1 MVHHL
6 CASLGIIATLWIADA
21 AGAQPVAPRER
32 AGQATPEARS
42 TAAEG
47 AEGAVDDRGGRDDG
61 GLELRVSALGGIF
74 EGPLFG
80 GEVSAALFTAPQ
92 DDQPLQFGF
101 EAQGRHAVD
110 TDPEGSVEEAALTAL
125 TGNLVVRAADGGFR
139 PYVGAG
145 AGVEWYHYES
155 SFSQTDGSIEGLV
168 YQGFLGATIDL
179 NERVLLDLR
188 LTVADRDYEET
199 TRFSFGGG
207 ETIYARDVSFMA
219 AIGIVFR
226 L

>member
-1 MVHHL
+1 MIHHL
-6 CASLGIIATLWIADA
+6 CAGLGIVATLWIADA

-32 AGQATPEARS
+32 AGQVTPEVRS
-42 TAAEG
+42 TAEG
-47 AEGAVDDRGGRDDG
+47 AEGAVHDSAGRDDG

-80 GEVSAALFTAPQ
+80 AEVSAALFTAPQ
-92 DDQPLQFGF
+92 EGQPVQLGF
-101 EAQGRHAVD
+101 EAQVRHAVD
-110 TDPEGSVEEAALTAL
+110 SDPEGSVEEAALTAL
-125 TGNLVVRAADGGFR
+125 TGNLVVRGAHGRFR
-139 PYVGAG
+139 PYVGGG

-155 SFSQTDGSIEGLV
+155 SFSNTDGSISGFV
-168 YQGFLGATIDL
+168 YQGFLGTTIDL

-188 LTVADRDYEET
+188 LTVANRDYEET
-199 TRFSFGGG
+199 TRFSFGG
-207 ETIYARDVSFMA
+207 ETIYARDPSFTA